1 MSSTA
6 VTYPPTASSVA
17 PGVAV
22 PRSFVLRAKERG
34 HDLIRSDGTR
44 SSYIAGHPD
53 GFITRESS
61 FNFHEYQSGRPGFG
75 PMRVFGDE
83 VFHGAGCGYNMHPHH
98 NFAICAFVLQ
108 GELTHINTAGGGM
121 VDRLRSGDYYVF
133 SAGSGGKHCE
143 LSITGEDSNI
153 IYIWFIPGQLYLPPS
168 YHRDH
173 FDFRARRDRI
183 EQLVGEAD
191 GALPIPN
198 DIRVSRL
205 ITDAGGKHTYKPR
218 SSSHGIYVF
227 VLEGRLRCGD
237 TLLGRRDSAGIW
249 GVDEIECLTTADA
262 TDVLFVEVMM
272 MDDEV
277 IKMWERE
284 HPGH

>member
-6 VTYPPTASSVA
+6 VAYAPTANADA
-17 PGVAV
+17 PGTAV

-83 VFHGAGCGYNMHPHH
+83 VFHGTGCGYNMHPHH
-98 NFAICAFVLQ
+98 NFVICAFVLQ
-108 GELTHINTAGGGM
+108 GELTHINTAGDGM
-121 VDRLRSGDYYVF
+121 VDRLRAGDYYVF

-143 LSITGEDSNI
+143 LGITGEDTNI
-153 IYIWFIPGQLYLPPS
+153 IYIWFMPGQLYLPPS
-168 YHRDH
+168 YHRGH
-173 FDFRARRDRI
+173 FDFHTRRDHI

-205 ITDAGGKHTYKPR
+205 ITDNGGKHIYKPR
-218 SSSHGIYVF
+218 SSSHGTYVF
-227 VLEGRLRCGD
+227 VLEGGLRCGK

-249 GVDEIECLTTADA
+249 GTDEIESCATADA

-277 IKMWERE
+277 IKEWEYE

>member
-1 MSSTA
+1 MLDTA
-6 VTYPPTASSVA
+6 LSQAPVA
-17 PGVAV
+17 KAATPRPSA
-22 PRSFVLRAKERG
+22 PRSFVLRAQERG

-53 GFITRESS
+53 GFLTRESS

-75 PMRVFGDE
+75 PIRVFGDE
-83 VFHGAGCGYNMHPHH
+83 VFHGAGCGYNMHSHH
-98 NFAICAFVLQ
+98 NFVICAFVLQ
-108 GELTHINTAGGGM
+108 GELTHINTAGSGT
-121 VDRLRSGDYYVF
+121 VDRLRAGDYYVF

-143 LSITGEDSNI
+143 LSISQEDMNA
-153 IYIWFIPGQLYLPPS
+153 IYIWFLPGQLYLPPS
-168 YHRDH
+168 YHKSH
-173 FDFRARRDRI
+173 FDFRTRRDRV

-205 ITDAGGKHTYKPR
+205 ITDAGRKHVYRPR
-218 SSSHGIYVF
+218 SSSHGTYVF
-227 VLEGRLRCGD
+227 TLEGRLRCGD
-237 TLLGRRDSAGIW
+237 TVLGRRDSMGIW
-249 GVDEIECLTTADA
+249 GVDEIEIQTAADA

-277 IKMWERE
+277 IKKWERQ

>member
-1 MSSTA
+1 MSNTA
-6 VTYPPTASSVA
+6 LASA
-17 PGVAV
+17 LGAV
-22 PRSFVLRAKERG
+22 SHSFVLRAKDRG

-108 GELTHINTAGGGM
+108 GELTHINTAGNGM
-121 VDRLRSGDYYVF
+121 VDRLRAGDYYVF

-143 LSITGEDSNI
+143 LSVTGEDTNI
-153 IYIWFIPGQLYLPPS
+153 IYIWFMPSLLYLPPS
-168 YHRDH
+168 YHRGH
-173 FDFRARRDRI
+173 FDFRTRRDRV

-205 ITDAGGKHTYKPR
+205 VADAGREQTYQPR
-218 SSSHGIYVF
+218 SPSHGTYLF
-227 VLEGRLRCGD
+227 VLEGSLSCGD
-237 TLLGRRDSAGIW
+237 TLLGRRDSVGLW
-249 GVDEIECLTTADA
+249 GVDEIACQTAADA
-262 TDVLFVEVMM
+262 TDVLLVEVAMT
-272 MDDEV
+272 
-277 IKMWERE
+277 K
-284 HPGH
+284 

>member
-1 MSSTA
+1 MNTVVSL
-6 VTYPPTASSVA
+6 A
-17 PGVAV
+17 PSANV
-22 PRSFVLRAKERG
+22 PERNLAALRSFVLRAQERG

-75 PMRVFGDE
+75 PIRVFGDE

-98 NFAICAFVLQ
+98 NFVICAFVLQ
-108 GELTHINTAGGGM
+108 GELTHINTAGSGM
-121 VDRLRSGDYYVF
+121 VDQLRQGDYYVF

-143 LSITGEDSNI
+143 LSISPEDMNA
-153 IYIWFIPGQLYLPPS
+153 IYIWFMPGQLYLPPS
-168 YHRDH
+168 YHRAH
-173 FDFRARRDRI
+173 FDFRTRRGRI

-191 GALPIPN
+191 DALPIPN

-205 ITDAGGKHTYKPR
+205 IADSGSNHTYKPR
-218 SSSHGIYVF
+218 SSSHGTYVF
-227 VLEGRLRCGD
+227 VLEGRLRCAD
-237 TLLGRRDSAGIW
+237 TLLGRRDSTGIW
-249 GVDEIECLTTADA
+249 GADEIECEAAADA

-272 MDDEV
+272 MDDDV
-277 IKMWERE
+277 VKQWERE